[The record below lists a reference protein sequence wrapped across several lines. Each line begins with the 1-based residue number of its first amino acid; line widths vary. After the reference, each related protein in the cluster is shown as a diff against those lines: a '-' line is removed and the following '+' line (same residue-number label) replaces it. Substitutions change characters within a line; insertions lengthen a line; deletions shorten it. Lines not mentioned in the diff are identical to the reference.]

1 MNWIISIL
9 GLIVGIIVTTFFKNI
24 TINRKDEALKTV
36 RGQRDSLAKQTKA
49 DSAVISASTESS
61 EKIKAIEMENSSLIA
76 EVHEAEAK
84 TVPESNIGLEK
95 SFEDASAENV
105 KVDEPNE
112 TPAVQE
118 TEKKYELPD
127 DIKSINASAVSSS
140 LKFGQLHNN

>member
-36 RGQRDSLAKQTKA
+36 RGQRDSLEKQTKA
-49 DSAVISASTESS
+49 DSAVISASSESAVNLKKVES
-61 EKIKAIEMENSSLIA
+61 ENSSLIE

-84 TVPESNIGLEK
+84 IASESNLGLEK
-95 SFEDASAENV
+95 SIEDAGAENV
-105 KVDEPNE
+105 KVDEPNKA
-112 TPAVQE
+112 PAVQE
-118 TEKKYELPD
+118 SEKKYELPD

-140 LKFGQLHNN
+140 LKFGQLHDN

>member
-24 TINRKDEALKTV
+24 TIDRKDEALKTV
-36 RGQRDSLAKQTKA
+36 RGQRDSLEKQAKA
-49 DSAVISASTESS
+49 DSAVISASNESAVILKDA
-61 EKIKAIEMENSSLIA
+61 EAENSSLIA

-84 TVPESNIGLEK
+84 TVPESNLGFEK
-95 SFEDASAENV
+95 AVENAGAENV

-112 TPAVQE
+112 TPAVKE
-118 TEKKYELPD
+118 SEKKYELPD

-140 LKFGQLHNN
+140 LKFGQLHDN